1 MGDKVLKGM
10 VLPDAK
16 DDLLGGFR
24 KAFETAGTVTRASS
38 VSQAREV
45 LTQAQASGVGAT
57 TAQPWYFSIE
67 HLLYIA
73 DGSKSGDGRW
83 VLKPVNEVETS
94 VSVFGLTNEI
104 HVNNGEYRWI
114 GSGSLPAKPYRRL
127 VYATVIGWG
136 RVTGDVNLVLRIG
149 GEGGPKSSSA
159 WDHEDSQSQS
169 VTCFG
174 YVDANVTPKIEAL
187 VQGYRA
193 RDTQSN
199 GGTVQFV
206 QSSELNRIMVQAFPA
221 SEL

>member
-1 MGDKVLKGM
+1 M
-10 VLPDAK
+10 VLPDGG
-16 DDLLGGFR
+16 DDLLGSFR
-24 KAFETAGTVTRASS
+24 KAFETAGTITRVSS

-45 LTQAQASGVGAT
+45 LTQAQGAGVGAS

-67 HLLYIA
+67 HLLYVA

-83 VLKPVNEVETS
+83 VLRPVNEIETS

-104 HVNNGEYRWI
+104 HVNNGEMKWI
-114 GSGSLPAKPYRRL
+114 GSASLPARPYRRI
-127 VYATVIGWG
+127 VYVTVIGWG
-136 RVTGDVNLVLRIG
+136 RVTGDVNLVVRIG

-206 QSSELNRIMVQAFPA
+206 QSRDLNRIMVQAFPA